1 MMGGRIWVESEA
13 GRGSTFHFTVLFLLQ
28 QGPALVEN
36 TINVHGLRVLI
47 VDDNATNRLILVETL
62 NQWLMKPTA
71 VPSGLAALAALA
83 EAKQAAEPFHLLLL
97 DEQMPEMDGFELAKQ
112 IQQGRDSGCATIMML
127 SSSAQHGNAARCQ
140 ELNIEA
146 YLTKPVGRSDL
157 LEAIRKALN
166 SRTSR
171 HARVTRP
178 SPQDSQT
185 REQSSNVD
193 PMRVL
198 LAEDNLVNQRL
209 AVRVLAK
216 HGHTVVVAGNG
227 LEALKEL
234 KQQHFDLVLMDVQMP
249 EMNGLEATA
258 AIREEEKRT
267 GRHLPIVAMTANAMK
282 GDRELCLEAGM
293 DGYVSKPIKV
303 PDLLAEMG
311 RVVLSLHDEQT

>member
-1 MMGGRIWVESEA
+1 
-13 GRGSTFHFTVLFLLQ
+13 
-28 QGPALVEN
+28 
-36 TINVHGLRVLI
+36 
-47 VDDNATNRLILVETL
+47 
-62 NQWLMKPTA
+62 
-71 VPSGLAALAALA
+71 
-83 EAKQAAEPFHLLLL
+83 
-97 DEQMPEMDGFELAKQ
+97 MPEMDGFELAKQ